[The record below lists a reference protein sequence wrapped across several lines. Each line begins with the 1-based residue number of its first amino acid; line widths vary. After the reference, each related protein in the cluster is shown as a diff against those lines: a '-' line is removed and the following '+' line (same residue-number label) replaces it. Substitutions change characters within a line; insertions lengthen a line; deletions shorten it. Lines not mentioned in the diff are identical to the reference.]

1 VDIMLM
7 ASTEG
12 LLSKDLLND
21 SSRDCVSPIAS
32 TGDDGGTKV
41 VVAEN
46 SMDAVAAED
55 GADGGDRIGSGGGNS
70 SNGTTS

>member
-1 VDIMLM
+1 
-7 ASTEG
+7 
-12 LLSKDLLND
+12 
-21 SSRDCVSPIAS
+21 
-32 TGDDGGTKV
+32 V
-41 VVAEN
+41 VTEN